1 MQDEVHVRNGHSH
14 KCDHVTFLFEE
25 QVKCLYI
32 FLFLPENSEEMPFKV
47 GVYRHESSTLKAVKS
62 EFKGMKI

>member
-1 MQDEVHVRNGHSH
+1 MLGGVCIRIGHGH

-32 FLFLPENSEEMPFKV
+32 FLFLPENSEKMPFKV
-47 GVYRHESSTLKAVKS
+47 GVYRHESLTLKAVKS
-62 EFKGMKI
+62 EFKGMII

>member
-1 MQDEVHVRNGHSH
+1 MLDGISVQSSHGH

-32 FLFLPENSEEMPFKV
+32 FLFLPENSEKMPFKV
-47 GVYRHESSTLKAVKS
+47 GVYRHESPTLKAVKS